1 MNHSRKLIAT
11 SGLLVAGLIIIAA
24 TGENHVGCG
33 IRSLG
38 HVSPE
43 SGAPT
48 LEFRV
53 DRMTGESITV
63 KRVAADGPSAPS
75 VIRTRTTR
83 MGAVARCSATG
94 GSNAHFVV
102 GLIGPEPKAEF
113 QGEGPVRVVVVNDG
127 VELASGMV
135 SAAHGSEIKLTW

>member
-11 SGLLVAGLIIIAA
+11 SGLLVAGLIVVAA
-24 TGENHVGCG
+24 TGQNHVGCG
-33 IRSLG
+33 IRALS
-38 HVSPE
+38 HESPE
-43 SGAPT
+43 AGAAT
-48 LEFRV
+48 VEFRV

-63 KRVAADGPSAPS
+63 RRVAADGASAPS
-75 VIRTRTTR
+75 VIRTRTR
-83 MGAVARCSATG
+83 KMGAVARCSATG

-102 GLIGPEPKAEF
+102 GLIGPAPKAEF
-113 QGEGPVRVVVVNDG
+113 QGEGPVRVVVSTDA